1 MRFLRM
7 SQGGRPPAATL
18 ACAVAFLVL
27 SSAGGD
33 LVARPAGSGSIV
45 GHVLST
51 ADESRDGMPGISLRL
66 ESAGFAGSRR
76 TISQAG
82 GRYAFTGLSP
92 GAYILSVE
100 SPGFEDYS
108 ATIDVSNDG
117 EIRHDI
123 ALSAEFGDS
132 ITVTATR
139 TARPIEQVPA
149 AVTVIG
155 RDVIEKTP
163 MTNIK
168 EAIVGTPGTLIESK
182 NQGYDARLIIRGA
195 GLKARYAIREVMVL
209 LNGIPITDP
218 DSLTRLDFVDT
229 HLVDRIE
236 VVRGPNSTLW
246 GINSTGGAINVVTRS
261 PFDGQGG
268 STRLDVGSYG
278 ARNVQ
283 LGYTGDIADKHFFN
297 VNFSRRQST
306 NDWREWNEFETTQ
319 FTLQPSWILG
329 DGWVWEN
336 FISYTEANL
345 QLPGRLIANSNYGI
359 DQWSPYLRTGDVER
373 TAEPWKHSSR
383 NSEILFFG
391 SKLVKTFGDVQF
403 MPLLYL
409 NSWQHFHPV
418 TARINDADTL
428 VGGIDLQLDY
438 DHGFGVLIGGV
449 TMRADSQDSEA
460 YTYADVVSTPSGRIV
475 STLSDEPGDLMRELK
490 RETVL
495 YGIYA
500 QESMY
505 FGSHWLVDVGARFDR
520 ITFDVTGHEW
530 IDYSWSSGSYV
541 DGEGPIDTLRTYT
554 AFSPRVG
561 VVYNV
566 NDAFHLYGNISTG
579 TQTPTSDE
587 LTLNPDLDL
596 TEVKNFEI
604 GFKARHQTLT
614 LDTAVYYSPVL
625 DEVVQVIQ
633 PFGETE
639 YVNAGE
645 TEKKGVEV
653 ALTWTPWLGASLGGS
668 YTYSDYTFKEFSEP
682 AFGRNI
688 DRSGNA
694 LPYIPKHYYSL
705 FAGYMHRS
713 GAYLRATANTWGEY
727 WMDNA
732 NTEMYEG
739 YDLVT
744 DLTVGYQTR
753 RFEVALIIQNLF
765 DQRYAVEAQKDLYG
779 GHRYS
784 PAAPRYALA
793 RFVFNF

>member
-1 MRFLRM
+1 LRY
-7 SQGGRPPAATL
+7 SETAQGNWRLLVTLSCAA
-18 ACAVAFLVL
+18 AIVVL
-27 SSAGGD
+27 FCPRGELSAET
-33 LVARPAGSGSIV
+33 AETGSIV
-45 GHVLST
+45 GHVLSISG
-51 ADESRDGMPGISLRL
+51 EPPDGMPGIGLRL
-66 ESAGFAGSRR
+66 DGAGADRSKR
-76 TISQAG
+76 TTSQAG
-82 GRYAFTGLSP
+82 GRYAFVGLNP
-92 GAYILSVE
+92 GTYILTVE
-100 SPGFEDYS
+100 SPGFEGYS
-108 ATIDVSNDG
+108 ATIDVSGDG
-117 EIRHDI
+117 EVEHDI
-123 ALSAEFGDS
+123 SLSAEFRES

-139 TARPIEQVPA
+139 TARPTEKVPA

-163 MTNIK
+163 MTNVK
-168 EAIVGTPGTLIESK
+168 EAIVGTPGVLIESK
-182 NQGYDARLIIRGA
+182 SQGYDARLIIRGA

-229 HLVDRIE
+229 HLVDRVE

-246 GINSTGGAINVVTRS
+246 GINATGGAINVVTRS

-268 STRLDVGSYG
+268 SARVDVGSYE

-283 LGYTGDIADKHFFN
+283 LGYTGDIGDKHFFN
-297 VNFSRRQST
+297 ANFSRRQST
-306 NDWREWNEFETTQ
+306 NGWREWNEFDTTQ

-336 FISYTEANL
+336 FISYTDANL
-345 QLPGRLIANSNYGI
+345 QLPGRLIVKPGTSL
-359 DQWSPYLRTGDVER
+359 DQWTPYLETGDVER
-373 TAEPWKHSSR
+373 TAEPWKHNSR

-391 SKLVKTFGDVQF
+391 SKLVKTFGNVQF
-403 MPLLYL
+403 MPMLYL

-428 VGGIDLQLDY
+428 VGGIDLQANY
-438 DHGFGVLIGGV
+438 DHSFGVLTGGV
-449 TMRADSQDSEA
+449 TARADNQDSEA
-460 YTYADVVSTPSGRIV
+460 FTYADVFTTPSGRIL
-475 STLSDEPGDLMRELK
+475 STLSDEPGDQMRKLK
-490 RETVL
+490 RETLL

-500 QESMY
+500 QESMH
-505 FGSHWLVDVGARFDR
+505 FGSRWLVDVGARYDR
-520 ITFDVTGHEW
+520 ITFDVKGYEW
-530 IDYSWSSGSYV
+530 IDYNWSSGSYV
-541 DGEGPIDTLRTYT
+541 DGEGLIDTVQTYT
-554 AFSPRVG
+554 AFSPRIG
-561 VVYNV
+561 VVYDLN
-566 NDAFHLYGNISTG
+566 NAFHLYGNISTG

-587 LTLNPDLDL
+587 LTINPGLDL
-596 TEVKNFEI
+596 TTVRNYET
-604 GFKARHQTLT
+604 GFKARWKNVD
-614 LDTAVYYSPVL
+614 LDTSIYYSPVL

-653 ALTWTPWLGASLGGS
+653 ALTWTPWLGVSLGGS

-688 DRSGNA
+688 DRSGNS

-705 FAGYMHRS
+705 FAGYQHRT
-713 GAYLRATANTWGEY
+713 GAYVRATANTWGEY

-732 NTEMYEG
+732 NSEMYEG

-753 RFEVALIIQNLF
+753 HWEVALIIQNLF

-779 GHRYS
+779 GLRYS

-793 RFVFNF
+793 RFAVKF